1 MLLFSRRHGIKS
13 AALFPLGGFPADDGG
28 LAGFAPAVVAP
39 FAGGTDDAVA
49 GYQEGD
55 GIVANRRAHRTA
67 RLRVVDFCR
76 DVAVGCQSA
85 HRDFEQCFPHF
96 QLEVRSFQVQFY
108 LLEFAPILRKNKE
121 GVLLQS
127 VHYLLILCIGKFTFQ
142 VVNADRM
149 IVRKF
154 QTAN

>member
-1 MLLFSRRHGIKS
+1 MSRYSGS
-13 AALFPLGGFPADDGG
+13 
-28 LAGFAPAVVAP
+28 
-39 FAGGTDDAVA
+39 
-49 GYQEGD
+49 
-55 GIVANRRAHRTA
+55 N
-67 RLRVVDFCR
+67 
-76 DVAVGCQSA
+76 VAVGSQTS

-96 QLEVRSFQVQFY
+96 QLEVRSFQVQFYLLEFAPILLQVQFY

-142 VVNADRM
+142 VVNAGRM